1 MKQLHGLWL
10 TAALAACA
18 DDTLPAATADAGR
31 PEAPNCASA
40 ECPAVDLRD
49 RACSDATRCP
59 PGEGC
64 GAAGRCGVCARDAE
78 CRRGERCAAGACL
91 PDALPAWSLDV
102 DPLDLQRM
110 INTPK
115 EDIFVPCRL
124 AVDGTAYAQGCR
136 VRLRGGSS
144 RAFPKKSFR
153 ITFDSGVPHP
163 GINRK
168 INLRA
173 EFNDRTSLRNFL
185 AVQTLRRLT
194 AVPAPSARFVRL
206 TVNGAY
212 YGLMAEVDVV
222 DEHFL
227 EAQGLAPDAP
237 TYEADPPVTLSD
249 QGAGALVPLPDRS
262 LYAQVYDKK
271 VGPSS
276 DYGDLVGLIEGAIW
290 PDYLSSRAGGP
301 AAARIGARVDV
312 GEYLDYLAAMAL
324 LQNHDHIRKNYYLS
338 LLPRPQGAPRWVA
351 IAWDMDLTFG
361 CLWDEGAMITLCDTQ
376 TFDADPARGRLPDGI
391 EGGYPA
397 QYFYNQLSHQFLADA
412 TLRRA
417 FDARVC
423 AYTRSPFWTTEVHAL
438 IDAAAA
444 HVRGAVGDDPNDRN
458 ADLAGFDAEVAR
470 LHEFVRRRATF
481 LRSAL
486 ACTN

>member
-1 MKQLHGLWL
+1 M
-10 TAALAACA
+10 
-18 DDTLPAATADAGR
+18 
-31 PEAPNCASA
+31 
-40 ECPAVDLRD
+40 
-49 RACSDATRCP
+49 
-59 PGEGC
+59 
-64 GAAGRCGVCARDAE
+64 
-78 CRRGERCAAGACL
+78 
-91 PDALPAWSLDV
+91 
-102 DPLDLQRM
+102 
-110 INTPK
+110 
-115 EDIFVPCRL
+115 
-124 AVDGTAYAQGCR
+124 
-136 VRLRGGSS
+136 RLRGGSS

-173 EFNDRTSLRNFL
+173 EFNDRTTLRNFL

-301 AAARIGARVDV
+301 AAARIGSRVDV

-324 LQNHDHIRKNYYLS
+324 LQNYDHIRKNYYLS

-361 CLWDEGAMITLCDTQ
+361 CLWDEGAMNTLCDAQ